1 VAQPS
6 EKALEYK
13 KRAQGLS
20 WEALRSLWQQ
30 IQDGKTPE
38 WDPGRAF
45 EHLVVR
51 GFELSGLRVEYAYD
65 VPPEGRIIEQI
76 DGIVFLRDTPFLIEC
91 KDRDSVDF
99 VAVAKMR
106 NQLLRRP
113 PVTMGCVF
121 ITGDFTEPA
130 RILAGFAIPHQITLW
145 AGDDVRTALDA
156 EDFKTALEK
165 KYNDL
170 CMYGLVG
177 FWALAESAE
186 VNDD

>member
-1 VAQPS
+1 MAKPS
-6 EKALEYK
+6 GKALEYK
-13 KRAQGLS
+13 TRAQGLS
-20 WEALRSLWQQ
+20 WEALRRLWRQ
-30 IQDGKTPE
+30 IQDGETPE

-65 VPPEGRIIEQI
+65 VPPEGAIIEQI
-76 DGIVFLRDTPFLIEC
+76 DGMVFLGDTPFLIEC

-99 VAVAKMR
+99 EAVAKMR

-121 ITGDFTEPA
+121 ITGAFTEPA
-130 RILAGFAIPHQITLW
+130 LILASFAVPHQITLW
-145 AGDDVRTALDA
+145 SGDDVEVALEA
-156 EDFKTALEK
+156 RDFKARLVR

-170 CMYGLVG
+170 SMYGMTDQSLG
-177 FWALAESAE
+177 FRARR
-186 VNDD
+186 